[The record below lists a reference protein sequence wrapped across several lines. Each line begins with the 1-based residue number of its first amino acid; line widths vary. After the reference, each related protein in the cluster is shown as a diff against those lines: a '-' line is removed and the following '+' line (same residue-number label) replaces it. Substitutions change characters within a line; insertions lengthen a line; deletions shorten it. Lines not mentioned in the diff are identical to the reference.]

1 MIIEKPEP
9 HRSNYISFD
18 YPNEDWMKKYYWDLR
33 KEVFCEEQHV
43 FEESDRDDIDEYGLP
58 IVAMDE
64 DMGLIRNV
72 VGVVRI
78 DERSPREWWGTRLCV
93 DKKYRTHSGFKTDFL
108 FDADFFN
115 PAFTSSI
122 GAALI
127 FKAVSTANYLGCD
140 RFYAH
145 VQIQNV
151 KFFNR
156 LYWKSIQPL
165 ELHDMPHMLM
175 EASLIKYPPA
185 ACADQVKQVLQ

>member
-78 DERSPREWWGTRLCV
+78 DERSPKGVVGHTALC
-93 DKKYRTHSGFKTDFL
+93 
-108 FDADFFN
+108 
-115 PAFTSSI
+115 
-122 GAALI
+122 
-127 FKAVSTANYLGCD
+127 
-140 RFYAH
+140 
-145 VQIQNV
+145 
-151 KFFNR
+151 
-156 LYWKSIQPL
+156 
-165 ELHDMPHMLM
+165 
-175 EASLIKYPPA
+175 
-185 ACADQVKQVLQ
+185 